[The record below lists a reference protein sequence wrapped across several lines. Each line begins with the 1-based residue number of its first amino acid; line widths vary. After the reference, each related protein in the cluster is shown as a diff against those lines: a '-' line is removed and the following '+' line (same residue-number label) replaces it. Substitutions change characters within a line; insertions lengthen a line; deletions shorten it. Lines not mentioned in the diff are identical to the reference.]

1 MPGMPG
7 NGWQV
12 MASFRRDASVTRQR
26 LKPGTVRRIAGY
38 ARPYVRELV
47 LFLMLNALAAGI
59 VVANPLLLKSII
71 DRGIVPADHAVV
83 VWLAVAVAGL
93 ALLEAVL
100 GLVQR
105 WYSARIGEGLIY
117 DLRTQVFGH
126 VQRQPVAF
134 FMRAQTGSLVSRLN
148 NDVIGAQRAL
158 TTTLSSVV
166 SNVISLILVLV
177 TMFVLS
183 WQVTLIAL
191 LLLPIF
197 ILPAKW
203 VGKRLQRVS
212 REQMQLDAEMSSL
225 MTERFNVA
233 GAMLAKLYGRPA
245 EEEENFSQRAARVR
259 DIGVVAAMY
268 GRVFFTALTLVAA
281 LATAMVYGV
290 GGFLVVDGKFQL
302 GTLVALATL
311 LTRMY
316 GPLTALSNVHVDVMT
331 ALVSFDR
338 VFEVLDLKPLI
349 ADRADA
355 RPLTVTAD
363 GDGGA
368 GAGAGA
374 LVKTDKSDKPEKT
387 DKSDK
392 TEKAAGNGRAAGDGA
407 ATATTATVTAVEG
420 ERAAPAI
427 EFDHVS
433 FSYPSAAEVSLASL
447 ESIARTD
454 NAPGREVLRDVT
466 FTVPPG
472 QMYALVGPSGAGKS
486 TITHLVSR
494 LYDVTDGAVR
504 VGGHDVRDV
513 TLESLRAQIGVV
525 SQDAHLFHDTIGA
538 NMRYARPD
546 ATDEEILAAL
556 DAAAI
561 GELVA
566 AMPEGLDTV
575 VGDRGYRLSGGEKQ
589 RLAIARLLL
598 KAPSVVVLDEATAHL
613 DSESEAAVQRALATA
628 LAGRTSLVI
637 AHRLSTVREAD
648 QILVIDGGRVA
659 ERGRHEEL
667 LLRGGLYAELY
678 RTQFARQADPAPPA
692 EPAEVTEPAE
702 VDAPAADGLP
712 GPRETERAAAD

>member
-7 NGWQV
+7 SGWQV
-12 MASFRRDASVTRQR
+12 MASFRKDSSVTRQK
-26 LKPGTVRRIAGY
+26 LKPGTVGRIAGY

-47 LFLMLNALAAGI
+47 LFLALNSLSALI
-59 VVANPLLLKSII
+59 VVANPLLLKGII
-71 DRGIVPADHAVV
+71 DQGIVPGRQNIVIWFAA
-83 VWLAVAVAGL
+83 AVAGL
-93 ALLEAVL
+93 ALVEAVL

-117 DLRTQVFGH
+117 DLRSQVFAH

-177 TMFVLS
+177 TMLILS

-197 ILPAKW
+197 VLPAKW
-203 VGKRLQRVS
+203 VGRRLQRVS
-212 REQMQLDAEMSSL
+212 REQMVLDAEMGSL

-245 EEEENFSQRAARVR
+245 EEEENFSGRAARVR

-290 GGFLVVDGKFQL
+290 GGYLVVDGTFQL

-349 ADRADA
+349 RDREDA
-355 RPLTVTAD
+355 RRLAEARTPS
-363 GDGGA
+363 GNGA
-368 GAGAGA
+368 GPA
-374 LVKTDKSDKPEKT
+374 LS
-387 DKSDK
+387 
-392 TEKAAGNGRAAGDGA
+392 KAPS
-407 ATATTATVTAVEG
+407 V
-420 ERAAPAI
+420 
-427 EFDHVS
+427 EFDHVR
-433 FSYPSAAEVSLASL
+433 FAYPSAEEVSLASL

-454 NAPGREVLRDVT
+454 NAPGREVLHDVD
-466 FTVPPG
+466 FTARPG
-472 QMYALVGPSGAGKS
+472 QLVALVGPSGAGKS

-494 LYDVTDGAVR
+494 LYDVSGGAVR
-504 VGGHDVRDV
+504 IGGADVRDV
-513 TLESLRAQIGVV
+513 TLESLRAEIGVV
-525 SQDAHLFHDTIGA
+525 SQDAHLFHDSIRE
-538 NMRYARPD
+538 NMRYASPD
-546 ATDEEILAAL
+546 ASDEEILAAL
-556 DAAAI
+556 EAAHI
-561 GELVA
+561 GDLVA
-566 AMPEGLDTV
+566 DMPAGLDTV

-613 DSESEAAVQRALATA
+613 DSESEAAVQRALRTA

-637 AHRLSTVREAD
+637 AHRLSTIREAD
-648 QILVIDGGRVA
+648 QILVIEGGRVA

-667 LLRGGLYAELY
+667 LLEGGLYAELY
-678 RTQFARQADPAPPA
+678 RTQFSRQRD
-692 EPAEVTEPAE
+692 E
-702 VDAPAADGLP
+702 D
-712 GPRETERAAAD
+712 RETEPLGAE